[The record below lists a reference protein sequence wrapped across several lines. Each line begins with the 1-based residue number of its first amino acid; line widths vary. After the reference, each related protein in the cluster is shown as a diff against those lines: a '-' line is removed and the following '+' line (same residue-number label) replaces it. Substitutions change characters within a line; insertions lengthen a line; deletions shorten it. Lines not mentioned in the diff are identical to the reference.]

1 LPNNRHISSI
11 LGIKAGATEIGVL
24 IVGDPNLRDFYGRI
38 SRIEEARAQ
47 GYGFEAPGT
56 IGLSQYR
63 RVVHRRRSIF
73 GPIFVAVVMAL
84 ALKGTIHYK
93 VGESTYNA
101 RVETLLAGQS
111 FDKLGG
117 WLMQADPA
125 TLWVSG
131 FIKEMA
137 K

>member
-1 LPNNRHISSI
+1 M
-11 LGIKAGATEIGVL
+11 
-24 IVGDPNLRDFYGRI
+24 GDPNLRDFYGRI

-63 RVVHRRRSIF
+63 RTTRRRRSIL

-93 VGESTYNA
+93 VGATTYDE
-101 RVETLLAGQS
+101 RVQTLLAGQS

-125 TLWVSG
+125 TLWVSN
-131 FIKEMA
+131 FIKEMT

>member
-1 LPNNRHISSI
+1 MN
-11 LGIKAGATEIGVL
+11 IGVL

-38 SRIEEARAQ
+38 SRIEEARAH

-56 IGLSQYR
+56 IGLSQYQR
-63 RVVHRRRSIF
+63 TERRRRSIF

-93 VGESTYNA
+93 VGEATYNA
-101 RVETLLAGQS
+101 RVDSLLGGQS

-131 FIKEMA
+131 FINEMV

>member
-1 LPNNRHISSI
+1 M
-11 LGIKAGATEIGVL
+11 
-24 IVGDPNLRDFYGRI
+24 GDPNLRDFYGRI
-38 SRIEEARAQ
+38 SRIQEARAQ

-56 IGLSQYR
+56 IGLSQYTKAQR
-63 RVVHRRRSIF
+63 QRRSIF
-73 GPIFVAVVMAL
+73 GPLFVAVVMAL

-93 VGESTYNA
+93 VGAATYDA
-101 RVETLLAGQS
+101 RVEALMAGQS

-125 TLWVSG
+125 TLWISG
-131 FIKEMA
+131 FIKEMV

>member
-1 LPNNRHISSI
+1 M
-11 LGIKAGATEIGVL
+11 

-63 RVVHRRRSIF
+63 RGVTRRRRSLF

-93 VGESTYNA
+93 VGASTYNA
-101 RVETLLAGQS
+101 RVEQLLAGQN

-131 FIKEMA
+131 FIKEMT

>member
-1 LPNNRHISSI
+1 M
-11 LGIKAGATEIGVL
+11 

-56 IGLSQYR
+56 IGLSHYQR
-63 RVVHRRRSIF
+63 TARRRISLL
-73 GPIFVAVVMAL
+73 GPLFLAILMAL
-84 ALKGTIHYK
+84 ALKGFIHFK
-93 VGESTYNA
+93 VGASTYDA
-101 RVETLLAGQS
+101 RVESLMAGQS
-111 FDKLGG
+111 FDKFGG

-131 FIKEMA
+131 FIAELA